1 MAACEVQ
8 TSQPGG
14 GKERPEQVADE
25 ATAGSRRLHHD
36 RNAENDQRERSDG
49 YRETVEAHAEW
60 AEAETTITLQ
70 GASPHPLVPR
80 TSTASDCGER

>member
-1 MAACEVQ
+1 MAAREVQ
-8 TSQPGG
+8 TCQPGG
-14 GKERPEQVADE
+14 GKERAEQVADD

-49 YRETVEAHAEW
+49 YRETVEAHTEG

-70 GASPHPLVPR
+70 GASPYPLIPR
-80 TSTASDCGER
+80 TSIASDCGER